1 MGFLDA
7 FGLRTPSPAEWWQLG
22 RVLGLSPYAHVH
34 PFAQDMCYRR
44 MDRSRA
50 ALGIDAAPSF
60 THWLSGRHRHTD
72 VTVLQYETGSGS
84 STTTWTA
91 AVARIDP
98 PLWLGL
104 EVRREHFLDSVFG
117 GKDIQLGDPIID
129 DRLRVTSFD
138 AARTAMLLPALDGEV
153 RGALQF
159 MTSLTSSYSMSI
171 SDSFVHLAR
180 TGVHTDPGEIGRML
194 DAAARLATWLSERR
208 RRVPPTQGE
217 LVDLRAWE
225 RFAASHGWQ
234 LDPWRMVARGQGGGA
249 RIEIALEIEGQKG
262 FISFLVRFEQPAP
275 VAFHL
280 ARTTAPPFL
289 QGIFGHD
296 IRVGEPAF
304 DDVYKVTGPDPGTVR
319 AFLRRPALLSALVQA
334 ARLSTDLA
342 VDQTGLGMRVSR
354 GMPNEQDLAM
364 LASIAATV
372 TAELTGGPPPQG
384 PYR

>member
-7 FGLRTPSPAEWWQLG
+7 FGIRTLSPAEWWQLG
-22 RVLGLSPYAHVH
+22 RVLGLSPYAHVR
-34 PFAQDMCYRR
+34 PFEQEMCYRR
-44 MDRSRA
+44 MERARA
-50 ALGIDAAPSF
+50 ALGINAAPTF
-60 THWLSGRHRHTD
+60 QHWLSGQHRSTN

-91 AVARIDP
+91 AVAQIDP

-104 EVRREHFLDSVFG
+104 SVRREHLLDSVFG
-117 GKDIQLGDPIID
+117 GKDIQLGDPAID
-129 DRLRVTSFD
+129 DKLRVTSFD
-138 AARTAMLLPALDGEV
+138 AARTTSLLSALDDEV

-159 MTSLTSSYSMSI
+159 MASLTGAYTMDI

-208 RRVPPTQGE
+208 KRVPPTQGE

-225 RFAASHGWQ
+225 RFTASHGWE
-234 LDPWRMVARGQGGGA
+234 LDPWRMVARGQGSGA
-249 RIEIALEIEGQKG
+249 WIEIALEIEAQKG
-262 FISFLVRFEQPAP
+262 FIALLVRFKEPAP

-304 DDVYKVTGPDPGTVR
+304 DDVYKVTGPDPGAVR

-342 VDQTGLGMRVSR
+342 VDQSGLEMRISR

-364 LASIAATV
+364 LAWIATTV
-372 TAELTGGPPPQG
+372 SAELTSSAPPQG